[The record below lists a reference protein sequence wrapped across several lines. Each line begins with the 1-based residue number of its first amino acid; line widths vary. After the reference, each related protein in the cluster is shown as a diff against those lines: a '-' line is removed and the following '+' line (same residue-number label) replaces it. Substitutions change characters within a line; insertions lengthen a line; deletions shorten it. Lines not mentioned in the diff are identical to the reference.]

1 MKRRFSDDDLL
12 RFLYNELPPA
22 ESDRMMDALVKDEE
36 LWQRYESFQQVAE
49 QMPEVALQPSEASLE
64 AVMAHVRSSS
74 LLVEEEAPL
83 QAAWQRVRMVSG
95 KSIVV
100 GLNSLVL
107 LGVGI
112 FFFIAVGSSAL
123 PWRQAIEIPQESVQ
137 ASAAPVQ
144 EADLSWDT
152 GHLEEEVVKLK
163 RGMEQIRLKPVL

>member
-12 RFLYNELPPA
+12 RFLYNELPQA
-22 ESDRMMDALVKDEE
+22 ESDRLMDALVKDEE

-49 QMPEVALQPSEASLE
+49 QMPEVALQPSEASVE

-74 LLVEEEAPL
+74 LLVEEEPPL
-83 QAAWQRVRMVSG
+83 QAAWQRVRMASG
-95 KSIVV
+95 KSIVI

-123 PWRQAIEIPQESVQ
+123 PWRQAVEIPQQTAQ
-137 ASAAPVQ
+137 ASVAPVQ
-144 EADLSWDT
+144 EGALSWETDQ
-152 GHLEEEVVKLK
+152 LEEEVVKLK
-163 RGMEQIRLKPVL
+163 RGMEQIRLKPML